1 MFGALLTFAFVGLIT
16 PGPNNIM
23 LVSSGTNFGIKRS
36 IPHLLGVAIGFSLMI
51 LVVGFGIFKLFE
63 LYPFIQSILKV
74 LCVGYLIYL
83 SIKIMK
89 MAPNLDASHRSRPMS
104 FFQAVMFQWVNPKGW
119 TLALTA
125 ITLYGGARGVSEI
138 LFISSCFGVLNLF
151 TCFVWVSFGV
161 QIKKLLKNDNA
172 AKTFNIIMGL
182 MLLSTLVFVFV

>member
-83 SIKIMK
+83 SIKIMR
-89 MAPNLDASHRSRPMS
+89 MAPNLDASRRSRPMS

-182 MLLSTLVFVFV
+182 MLLSTLVFVFI